1 MRHERFILALV
12 LSGAIL
18 FGWNYFFLSKEV
30 QQNNANNTAAQTP
43 TPSPQPTS
51 QPTATPT
58 PATAAEAPKVETVP
72 QRRIKVQTPLYD
84 VTLDNQ
90 GAVATSW
97 IIKKNRNTA
106 KDLYSASSTKNNPQP
121 LELIPSLPPGL
132 KPEQLI
138 HPFRLAT
145 GD

>member
-18 FGWNYFFLSKEV
+18 FGWNHFFLSKQV
-30 QQNNANNTAAQTP
+30 QQNNANTTATQTP

-51 QPTATPT
+51 QPAATPT
-58 PATAAEAPKVETVP
+58 PAAVAETPKADAVS

-97 IIKKNRNTA
+97 IIKKNRNT
-106 KDLYSASSTKNNPQP
+106 
-121 LELIPSLPPGL
+121 G
-132 KPEQLI
+132 
-138 HPFRLAT
+138 
-145 GD
+145 